1 MHMKKLTTLFL
12 VTLSLFS
19 ANIFAQT
26 VSTNTTIL
34 WPFDLGTAGQVA
46 TYTTGT
52 KDYFS
57 QDYVAAGSN
66 LTFKD
71 ASTKDNVYTRFQPL
85 IQSGAASDIDAVS
98 FTIKPKA
105 GLTFLPDSIAFDCM
119 RYGTDGGFIDVSWK
133 SGNGTITSIQ
143 TAIKP
148 TRDNTGAGNKVRI
161 KIPSSLGIQA
171 TSGESALIIYIYSLG
186 NTKQAGLADV
196 SVTGKVEGTMTN
208 VATYQLTTA
217 VSPSVAGTVANV
229 PGGTQFDAGTDV
241 TLTAT
246 RKFGYAF
253 SYWADENDQ
262 QIGTTNPITVKMTAN
277 KTVKAVFTPINTY
290 ELKFNVQGGAKD
302 YMISVSPAPVIIETK
317 KMYEEGTNVTLNA
330 GNNALF
336 TFNNW
341 GTGET
346 NAQYVVNMNGN
357 KEISAVYS
365 SVDYVAGW
373 DFYFAGG
380 SSRTADFY
388 SNGDNQTSSLIL
400 RNADGTVQGWL
411 DKSQM
416 AAGGYEGK
424 PAAVNWRPLTDKYY
438 YQISFNAT
446 DFTDIS
452 VSSTM
457 LLNYNAYS
465 IQRIEYSVDGT
476 NFTKLDSIEMT
487 TAKVWYPKTVTLPAA
502 ANHVAKVYVRW
513 IPNYN
518 SAVVGTTSANDG
530 TSIAEIFVFGKT
542 AFVNDGVAP
551 VLASSVPAANGTGAS
566 TTGKVVLTFDEKVQV
581 DAQAAA
587 LLNGKYIKPTVS
599 GKTLTFAYSGLDYN
613 TEYTFDFGE
622 NNVSDLGG
630 NKLTTKINFKFTTM
644 NRPVV
649 TKKLFDFVVGVNGD
663 FKAALTAAQTATASG
678 NRYYIFFPDGEY
690 NIGANTGDANQKTTI
705 GTGNISYVGQSSDG
719 VILYNKNTLEGI
731 SVTATLNFTSSAN
744 NIYMQDITLR
754 NKDFRNGTSLGRCVV
769 LQDQGTKNIYKNVK
783 LQSNQDT
790 YYSGSGRL
798 YFENCALHGTVDYLC
813 GGGDVFFNECLL
825 YLEERGGNV
834 ITAPATSSNWGYVFS
849 NCTIDGFE
857 INNNSYR
864 LGRPWQNAPRS
875 IYINTRM
882 NIIPA
887 ADGWTEMGVVP
898 GLFAEYN
905 SVTSTGAIVD
915 LSMRKKSFTY
925 NGVTT
930 PVNPYLTAE
939 QAATYTIENVLGGT
953 DAWQPKLYTDQV
965 AAPAISL
972 TGNVINWADNNY
984 VLCWAVFKDGK
995 FVQFTTT
1002 NSYSIPVLAGSGST
1016 SATYTVRAAN
1026 EMGGLGAASNAVTF
1040 VIDGITTPV
1049 TDLQIV
1055 NKNYFTIDGKQVF
1068 TPENHRGILIEKVKY
1083 SDGSVITNKIMK
1095 ADF

>member
-1 MHMKKLTTLFL
+1 MKKQIAFLTFLFTLFS
-12 VTLSLFS
+12 LSLS
-19 ANIFAQT
+19 AQT
-26 VSTNTTIL
+26 VNTTTQIS
-34 WPFDLGTAGQVA
+34 WPLNLGTADQVA
-46 TYTTGT
+46 TFSLNTGQ
-52 KDYFS
+52 YFS
-57 QDYVAAGSN
+57 QNWLDKGSN
-66 LTFKD
+66 MTFKD
-71 ASTKDNVYTRFQPL
+71 ANTAMTVTYTRFQP
-85 IQSGAASDIDAVS
+85 IVQNNSVTENDFVS
-98 FTIKPKA
+98 FNIRPKTGLKFTPTSLTFDCQRFGTGGGLIDVKWKA
-105 GLTFLPDSIAFDCM
+105 GNGNITTIATALKPARDQADGTTHASYDLSGLSIPTENGDC
-119 RYGTDGGFIDVSWK
+119 
-133 SGNGTITSIQ
+133 
-143 TAIKP
+143 
-148 TRDNTGAGNKVRI
+148 
-161 KIPSSLGIQA
+161 SL
-171 TSGESALIIYIYSLG
+171 LVYIYSLG
-186 NTKQAGLADV
+186 NNKQVGLGSIV
-196 SVTGKVEGTMTN
+196 LNGTILGTIIDIP
-208 VATYQLTTA
+208 TYTLSTS
-217 VSPSVAGTVANV
+217 VSPVNAGDIT
-229 PGGTQFDAGTDV
+229 TQPVGKIFDEGTDV
-241 TLTAT
+241 TLSAT
-246 RKFGYAF
+246 RKFGFIF
-253 SYWADENDQ
+253 SHWANENDQ
-262 QIGTTNPITVKMTAN
+262 QLSTQNPYTVKMTAN
-277 KTVKAVFTPINTY
+277 TTVKAVFTPINTY

-302 YMISVSPAPVIIETK
+302 YMISVTPAPTIIETK
-317 KMYEEGTNVTLNA
+317 KMYEENTNVTLTA
-330 GNNALF
+330 NNNQLM

-341 GTGET
+341 GSGET
-346 NAQYVVNMNGN
+346 NAQLLVNMNGN
-357 KEISAVYS
+357 KEITAVYS
-365 SVDYVAGW
+365 SVDYAAGW

-380 SSRTADFY
+380 NSRTADFY
-388 SNGDNQTSSLIL
+388 SNADNQVSSLIL
-400 RNADGTVQGWL
+400 RNAEGTVSGWL

-438 YQISFNAT
+438 YQASFNAT

-452 VSSTM
+452 VSSSM

-465 IQRIEYSVDGT
+465 IQRIEYSIDGT
-476 NFTKLDSIEMT
+476 NFTKLDSIELT
-487 TAKVWYPKTVTLPAA
+487 TAKVWYPKTVTLPAD

-518 SAVVGTTSANDG
+518 SASVGTTSANDG

-551 VLASSVPAANGTGAS
+551 VLVSSVPAPNGTGAS
-566 TTGKVVLTFDEKVQV
+566 ATGKVVLTFDEKVQV

-599 GKTLTFAYSGLDYN
+599 GKTLTFAYTGLEYN

-630 NKLTTKINFKFTTM
+630 NKLTSKINFKFTTM

-649 TKKLFDFVVGVNGD
+649 TKKAFDFVVGVNGD

-690 NIGANTGDANQKTTI
+690 NIGANTGDTNQKTTI
-705 GTGNISYVGQSSDG
+705 ATANISYVGQSSDG
-719 VILYNKNTLEGI
+719 VILYNKNTIEGI
-731 SVTATLNFTSSAN
+731 GSTATLNFTSTAN

-849 NCTIDGFE
+849 GCTIDGFE

-882 NIIPA
+882 NILPA

-965 AAPAISL
+965 AAPVISL

-984 VLCWAVFKDGK
+984 VLCWAIFKDGK
-995 FVQFTTT
+995 FAQFTTT
-1002 NSYSIPVLAGSGST
+1002 NSYSIPILAGAGGM

-1040 VIDGITTPV
+1040 AIDGVTTPV
-1049 TDLQIV
+1049 TDAQIV
-1055 NKNYFTIDGKQVF
+1055 NKSYYSIEGKQVF
-1068 TPENHRGILIEKVKY
+1068 TPENHCGILIEKVKY

-1095 ADF
+1095 TDF